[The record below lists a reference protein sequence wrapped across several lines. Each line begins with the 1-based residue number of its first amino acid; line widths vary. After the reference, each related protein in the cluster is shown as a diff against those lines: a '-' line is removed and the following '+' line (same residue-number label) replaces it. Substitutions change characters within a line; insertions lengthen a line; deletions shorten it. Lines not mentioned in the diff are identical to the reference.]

1 MLNTPIWEPPKWRDP
16 VTKQGFCGSF
26 FLVLGGWDYCFV
38 LPSADLWVQW
48 VLQQQWLVSGIGGC
62 PSHFETKLFLV
73 IDPFLLAKCHLEAAV
88 VGPNQ
93 NQDVKGYK
101 AKALF
106 TSRLEVVLNIWIDF
120 TGRLSTHAY
129 LWLLEVYEAVATG
142 AWPFGSPIWP
152 WAAELAPLATIAW
165 GIPGRSGL
173 LQIKI
178 LQLDSCT

>member
-16 VTKQGFCGSF
+16 VTKQGFCVSF

-120 TGRLSTHAY
+120 IGRLSTHAY
-129 LWLLEVYEAVATG
+129 LDYWRFTKQLR
-142 AWPFGSPIWP
+142 
-152 WAAELAPLATIAW
+152 LAL
-165 GIPGRSGL
+165 GL
-173 LQIKI
+173 LAARSDHEQPNWHHWQPS
-178 LQLDSCT
+178 LEGYPVGPVSCR

>member
-73 IDPFLLAKCHLEAAV
+73 IDPFLLAKCRLEAAV

-120 TGRLSTHAY
+120 IGRLSTMHTFDYWSLRSSCDWRLAFWQPD
-129 LWLLEVYEAVATG
+129 LTMSSRTG
-142 AWPFGSPIWP
+142 TTGNHR
-152 WAAELAPLATIAW
+152 LRDT
-165 GIPGRSGL
+165 R
-173 LQIKI
+173 
-178 LQLDSCT
+178 

>member
-1 MLNTPIWEPPKWRDP
+1 MVL
-16 VTKQGFCGSF
+16 F

-101 AKALF
+101 AKALS
-106 TSRLEVVLNIWIDF
+106 TSRLEVVLNI
-120 TGRLSTHAY
+120 
-129 LWLLEVYEAVATG
+129 
-142 AWPFGSPIWP
+142 
-152 WAAELAPLATIAW
+152 
-165 GIPGRSGL
+165 
-173 LQIKI
+173 
-178 LQLDSCT
+178 